1 MEALTV
7 DRNRAKYAALIAL
20 LFVLALVVL
29 LAIWRWPESSTPVA
43 DNEPPVAAVPKP
55 ATPQPIA
62 ANREPDETPATQS
75 PAPIAPV
82 ETPAPIVPQPKKIVI
97 AFRTHDD
104 RPVPDIGFEYAFE
117 TVEQYVRRPKETGD
131 QDVTWTQGTAGGG
144 GTAQVRSSL
153 GPGELENLSIRP
165 LALLWNLRSD
175 PLDARRG
182 QLPGSVLV
190 EVKTDGQQVVVRL
203 ERTNR
208 VAVEI
213 MYGDGAPFAGRVQL
227 LFVTGEGARSK
238 DLGLVWLTLEEG
250 ETGYVDIPDQTTRV
264 YLFTAGLR
272 MGWQQPATF
281 SFQIDAHART
291 LKAIVPVATKP
302 MYGVRVDLS
311 RLPVSEDWKLEL
323 RRNGLAGL
331 ALSGV
336 LKWGSAY
343 TNYALSFDGDF
354 EIRIEGSFGVW
365 DSGAF
370 RVGPDE
376 VREFVAEVT
385 LPVTIRLRAVDQS
398 GSPIG
403 RSSATVRRHLL
414 PSWEMYRLRDTSAQ
428 RAKERAKAA
437 GKEPYKEGPTKPK
450 RPPPAG
456 QNGVL
461 AYAEPSGEIT
471 LSGVASSIKAL
482 YVEGEGFEQTE
493 VRIDAKPGEQVDLGD
508 VMLKPAVG
516 SITFKFINAEP
527 GAEFVYIIGKY
538 HSGPGGE
545 RGTTSG
551 EPVHSVTGLSVNRGV
566 YWVVVFTKGTTETV
580 EEGTLVRSGTK
591 LVDQH
596 VTLTEAEAGFVLE
609 IDVRNPPY
617 KRPPTQPPGSA
628 PEED

>member
-1 MEALTV
+1 M
-7 DRNRAKYAALIAL
+7 
-20 LFVLALVVL
+20 
-29 LAIWRWPESSTPVA
+29 
-43 DNEPPVAAVPKP
+43 PKP

-82 ETPAPIVPQPKKIVI
+82 EAPVPAVPQPKRVFI

-117 TVEQYVRRPKETGD
+117 TVEQYVRRPKRAGD
-131 QDVTWTQGTAGGG
+131 QDFSWTQGTAGES
-144 GTAQVRSSL
+144 GTAQVQSTL
-153 GPGELENLSIRP
+153 GPNELEYLNIRP
-165 LALLWNLRSD
+165 LALLWNLPSS
-175 PLDARRG
+175 PPDAPRG
-182 QLPGSVLV
+182 QVPGSVLV
-190 EVKTDGQQVVVRL
+190 EVKADGQHVVVRL
-203 ERTNR
+203 DRTNR
-208 VAVEI
+208 VAVEVI
-213 MYGDGAPFAGRVQL
+213 YGDGAPFAGRVRL
-227 LFVTGEGARSK
+227 HFVSGEGARFK
-238 DLGLVWLTLEEG
+238 DHGLAWLTLEEG

-264 YLFTAGLR
+264 SMFTAGLR

-291 LKAIVPVATKP
+291 LKAVVPVATKP

-311 RLPVSEDWKLEL
+311 RLPASEDWKLEI
-323 RRNGLAGL
+323 RRNGLPGL

-336 LKWGSAY
+336 LKWGHAY

-354 EIRIEGSFGVW
+354 EIRIEGLFGVW

-370 RVGPDE
+370 RVEPDK

-385 LPVTIRLRAVDQS
+385 LPVTIRLRAVDTN
-398 GSPIG
+398 GDPIS

-414 PSWEMYRLRDTSAQ
+414 PSWEMYRLRNSSAQ
-428 RAKERAKAA
+428 RAQERAKAA
-437 GKEPYKEGPTKPK
+437 GKEPYKEGPPKPK
-450 RPPPAG
+450 RPPPVG
-456 QNGVL
+456 QSGVL
-461 AYAEPSGEIT
+461 AYAEPGGEIL
-471 LSGVASSIKAL
+471 LSGVASSLSAL
-482 YVEGEGFEQTE
+482 YVEGDGFEQTE
-493 VRIDAKPGEQVDLGD
+493 VRFHVKPGEHLDLGD
-508 VMLKPAVG
+508 VALKPALG

-527 GAEFVYIIGKY
+527 GAEFVYIVGKY
-538 HSGPGGE
+538 RSGPGGE

-551 EPVHSVTGLSVNRGV
+551 SAVHTVNGLSINRGV

-617 KRPPTQPPGSA
+617 KRPPTPPPGSA